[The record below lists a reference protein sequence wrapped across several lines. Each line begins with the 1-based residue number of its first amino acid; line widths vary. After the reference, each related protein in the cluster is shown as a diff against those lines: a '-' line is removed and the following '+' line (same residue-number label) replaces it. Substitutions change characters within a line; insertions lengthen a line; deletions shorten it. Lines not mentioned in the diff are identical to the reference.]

1 MRNRQF
7 ISIALAGFLIG
18 VVLIVLLQVLSGQ
31 NIKRLI
37 DGNNNLQQELHI
49 RNELRQIQ
57 TTIVTLES
65 DVRGAVISGDGVFVN
80 NITASLARLDTQ
92 LVSIERLLGIPGT
105 EREVQRLDYLVRQ
118 KIAFNNQILDAL
130 AKGGTN
136 AGADLVNTGRGR
148 LLRDSIVTVLN
159 YLDNARQARSKGII
173 SNFEAS
179 GKKAFSWGLALAI
192 IACAVVVAA
201 FLYIVSQ
208 SQHQRKVIES
218 LNESERRI
226 KEAAYLKEQFITNM
240 SHEIRTPMNAIIGFT
255 NLLRRSQLDA
265 TQREYVQNIHS
276 AGDNLLALVNDILD
290 LSKIEAGMMHLEET
304 RFSIR
309 SLAASVAAMFMDKME
324 EKGLRF
330 YSEIDED
337 VPDILAGDA
346 VRLTQVLVNLLG
358 NAVKFTRTGSIWL
371 KVQLRQQ
378 NDDKV
383 DLLIMVQDTGIGI
396 SPEKQQ
402 TIFNRFQQAEA
413 DTTRRYGG
421 TGLGLS
427 IVKQL
432 VELQGGSVEVES
444 QQGAGTTFTV
454 GIGYRIPDISEVE
467 SAGLVSDVPWVA
479 PEQLH
484 LLVAEDNLMNQQ
496 LMRHLMR
503 NWGFHC
509 TIVSNGLQAVE
520 QLRQKRF
527 LLVLMDIQM
536 PEMDGY
542 VATSVIRT
550 ELGMDVPIIAMT
562 AHAMIGEKEKCL
574 QLGMNDYLSKPIKEN
589 ELYNL
594 IARYAQATAIREQE
608 QAGNNGDGHSHSFSI
623 LNLDYLRQLSGGDEA
638 FEKEMMAQFATQ
650 VPDELQQLQ
659 QAFAAGNMSQLKSV
673 AHTLKSTLGYMG
685 LSDLVRHHLDGIE
698 HAARDGRTEGVGE
711 QIAAVTDVA
720 QQALAELNDHLNR

>member
-18 VVLIVLLQVLSGQ
+18 VVLIVFLQVLSGE
-31 NIKRLI
+31 NVKRLI
-37 DGNNNLQQELHI
+37 EGNNNLQRELQI
-49 RNELRQIQ
+49 RNELRQIE
-57 TTIVTLES
+57 TNIITMES
-65 DVRGAVISGDGVFVN
+65 DVRGAIISGNAIYLN
-80 NITASLARLDTQ
+80 NIAANMARLDTQ
-92 LVSIERLLGIPGT
+92 LLSIERLMRMPGT
-105 EREVQRLDYLVRQ
+105 EREVQRLDYLVRE
-118 KIAFNNQILDAL
+118 KIAFNTQILEAL
-130 AKGGTN
+130 SQGGKN
-136 AGADLVNTGRGR
+136 AGADLVNTGRGM
-148 LLRDSIVTVLN
+148 LLRDSIVAVLN
-159 YLDNARQARSKGII
+159 YLDQARQARSQGII
-173 SNFEAS
+173 SAFEAS
-179 GKKAFSWGLALAI
+179 GKGARNWGLALAI
-192 IACAVVVAA
+192 IACLVVVAA

-208 SQHQRKVIES
+208 SQHQRKVIQS

-255 NLLRRSQLDA
+255 NLLRRTQLDA

-309 SLAASVAAMFMDKME
+309 SLAASVSAMFMDKME

-330 YSEIDED
+330 QSEIDEE

-358 NAVKFTRTGSIWL
+358 NAVKFTRKGSIWL

-383 DLLIMVQDTGIGI
+383 ALSIIVQDTGIGI

-432 VELQGGSVEVES
+432 VEMQGGTVGVQSR
-444 QQGAGTTFTV
+444 QGEGTTFTV
-454 GIGYRIPDISEVE
+454 DIGYRIPDISEVE
-467 SAGLVSDVPWVA
+467 SAGLVSDVPLVA
-479 PEQLH
+479 PEQMH

-503 NWGFHC
+503 TWGFHY
-509 TIVSNGLQAVE
+509 TIVSNGQQAVE
-520 QLRQKRF
+520 QLKQKSY

-542 VATSVIRT
+542 VATTVIRK
-550 ELGMDVPIIAMT
+550 ELQLDVPIIAMT

-594 IARYAQATAIREQE
+594 IARFAQASVLKEQQQQQE
-608 QAGNNGDGHSHSFSI
+608 NGLGNPASHSI
-623 LNLDYLRQLSGGDEA
+623 LNLAYLRQLSGGDEQ
-638 FEKEMMAQFATQ
+638 FEQEMMAQFAIQ
-650 VPDELQQLQ
+650 VPEELAQLH
-659 QAFAAGNMSQLKSV
+659 QAYGAGNMPQLKSV

-685 LSDLVRHHLDGIE
+685 LSEQVRHHLDGIE
-698 HAARDGRTEGVGE
+698 NAARDGRTEGVAE
-711 QIAAVTDVA
+711 QIDAVNSVA
-720 QQALAELNDHLNR
+720 QQALTELAHLLRR